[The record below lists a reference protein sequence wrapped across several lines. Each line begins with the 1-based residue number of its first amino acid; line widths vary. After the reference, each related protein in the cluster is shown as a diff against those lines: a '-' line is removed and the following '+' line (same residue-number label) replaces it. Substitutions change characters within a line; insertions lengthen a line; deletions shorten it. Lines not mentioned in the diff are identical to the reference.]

1 MTDESLIFV
10 DGVPDIREALEGLD
24 TDLTYTVSCQWPRT
38 APTSTLIT
46 VVEIG
51 NNQVA
56 GKLVVDSLSY
66 QIDLWGP
73 DADALRTLAPLVNT
87 AVLSVGFLRDYSGPL
102 DLEGSS
108 YYRKTMRFGRSVDKR
123 SMRLID

>member
-1 MTDESLIFV
+1 MTDESLILV
-10 DGVPDIREALEGLD
+10 DATPDIREALEGLD
-24 TDLTYTVSCQWPRT
+24 TDLTYTVSAQWPRT
-38 APTSTLIT
+38 APTSSLIT
-46 VVEIG
+46 ITELDNSQRTG
-51 NNQVA
+51 L
-56 GKLVVDSLSY
+56 LVVDRLSY

-87 AVLSVGFLRDYSGPL
+87 AVLSVGFLRTYSGPL
-102 DLEGSS
+102 ELEGSS